1 MKYVYV
7 VYEYYT
13 RDFMNLND
21 ITKSAKYLATLET
34 EHDMITYIDNEVKF
48 QCSNNDEDDTN
59 WTFKRVINNDTYA
72 MMIYYGSELQY
83 KIIGKEVVLDDIKR
97 N

>member
-48 QCSNNDEDDTN
+48 QCNDDND
-59 WTFKRVINNDTYA
+59 WTFKRVVNNETYIV
-72 MMIYYGSELQY
+72 MIYFDNELQY

>member
-13 RDFMNLND
+13 RDFRNLND

-48 QCSNNDEDDTN
+48 QCNDDND
-59 WTFKRVINNDTYA
+59 WTFKKVINNETYIV
-72 MMIYYGSELQY
+72 MIYFGNELQY

>member
-48 QCSNNDEDDTN
+48 QCNNDDD
-59 WTFKRVINNDTYA
+59 WTFKKVINNETY
-72 MMIYYGSELQY
+72 MVMIYYGSELQY

>member
-1 MKYVYV
+1 MEYVYV

-48 QCSNNDEDDTN
+48 QCNNDDD
-59 WTFKRVINNDTYA
+59 WTFKKVINNETYIV
-72 MMIYYGSELQY
+72 MIYFGNELQY
-83 KIIGKEVVLDDIKR
+83 KIIGKEVALDDIKR

>member
-1 MKYVYV
+1 MEYVYV

-48 QCSNNDEDDTN
+48 QCNNDDD
-59 WTFKRVINNDTYA
+59 WTFKKVINNETY
-72 MMIYYGSELQY
+72 MVMIYYGSELQY